1 MFQNNQNCFTSFF
14 EGYMCA
20 VFGERQT
27 VAKVSEAEL
36 DNVKRLAEKCV
47 GILIDHSPLSE
58 EEKKS

>member
-1 MFQNNQNCFTSFF
+1 MIYQNNQNCFTSFI

-20 VFGERQT
+20 VIGERLT

-47 GILIDHSPLSE
+47 ENTLNVKL
-58 EEKKS
+58 